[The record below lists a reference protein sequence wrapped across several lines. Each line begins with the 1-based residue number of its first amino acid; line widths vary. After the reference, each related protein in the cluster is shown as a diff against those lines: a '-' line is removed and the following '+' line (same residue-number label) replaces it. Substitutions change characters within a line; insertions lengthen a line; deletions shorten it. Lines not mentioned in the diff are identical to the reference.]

1 MSFGKSVFSLRKGG
15 IYLSRSVAFLSGHPF
30 VQVIGRG
37 TVFASVA
44 QTALMFMEA
53 TKTPASAL
61 LGGEFRHG
69 PLEMVGP
76 GFICIIYS
84 HSRSGVYRQSI
95 RLVADVLSFNGK
107 VILVSDI
114 SSGIESVN
122 LLEINVHCGDPDL
135 FAIPSIVPVQLIVNA
150 WAEEMELVP
159 GSFTHG
165 AKVTSIE

>member
-1 MSFGKSVFSLRKGG
+1 
-15 IYLSRSVAFLSGHPF
+15 
-30 VQVIGRG
+30 
-37 TVFASVA
+37 
-44 QTALMFMEA
+44 MFMEA

-76 GFICIIYS
+76 GFICIIYA

-95 RLVADVLSFNGK
+95 GLMADVLSFNGK